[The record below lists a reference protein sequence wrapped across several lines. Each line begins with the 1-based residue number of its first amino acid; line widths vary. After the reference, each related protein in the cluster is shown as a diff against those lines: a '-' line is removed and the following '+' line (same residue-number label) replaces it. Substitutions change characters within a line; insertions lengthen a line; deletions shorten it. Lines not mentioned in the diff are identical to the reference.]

1 MMRHSKTTRYAS
13 LTRALAVAA
22 LWLAGVQVA
31 AAAGLTLAWNPNAE
45 SDITSYLVQYGTS
58 SGATAGTIVVAG
70 SVSRV
75 RLENLT
81 AGTRYYVRVRAVGGA
96 GTASGPSAEVNGVA
110 SDTLP
115 AAPVGSTQ
123 TYYAEGASGFFDYRV
138 AVLNTAAAETW
149 LNVSYLR
156 EGASPLNRSYAVGAG
171 RRMTISG
178 DDVPELNGASFA
190 AVVSAPTTVVSERTM
205 RWRLGGA
212 DGASGAK
219 ALRAPSTT
227 WYLAEGNAGFF
238 DTYVL
243 LANPSATP
251 TTATVDFLLDGG
263 GVIRR
268 QYALGGNARF
278 TIWTNQI
285 PELAFRSFATT
296 VTAPQ
301 AILVE
306 RAMYFRGPHGAFEGG
321 HASAAVPVG
330 ARDWFLAEGSTGAW
344 FETFVLISNPNA
356 TPVNATIRYLTP
368 AGVARTETRTL
379 PATSRTT
386 IAIDSLPGLGST
398 DVSCSVT
405 ATGNIIVERSMYWP
419 GVPGPWYGAHNSVG
433 ITTLR
438 TRWGLA
444 EGEIGGADGASTYIL
459 LANPGATAA
468 TATVRFYPENGSPIV
483 VTRSVPA
490 GSRQTVAAATVGM
503 NGSERFGVVVDSTQ
517 PIAVERS
524 IYWNYQGALW
534 TSGTNESG
542 TPLN

>member
-1 MMRHSKTTRYAS
+1 MRHSKAPSSATVTR
-13 LTRALAVAA
+13 VMIAA
-22 LWLAGVQVA
+22 LLWLGGTQMAE
-31 AAAGLTLAWNPNAE
+31 AAGLTLAWTPNSE
-45 SDITSYLVQYGTS
+45 TNITGYLVQYGTA
-58 SGATAGTIVVAG
+58 SGATEGTIIVSG
-70 SVSRV
+70 TVSRA

-81 AGTRYYVRVRAVGGA
+81 AGRRYYVRVRAVGGGGA
-96 GTASGPSAEVNGVA
+96 ASGPSAEVNGVA
-110 SDTLP
+110 SDALP
-115 AAPVGSTQ
+115 AAPAGSTQ
-123 TYYAEGASGFFDYRV
+123 TFYAEGASGFFDYRV
-138 AVLNTAAAETW
+138 AVLNTATTETW

-156 EGASPLNRSYAVGAG
+156 EGATPLNRSYSVGAG
-171 RRMTISG
+171 RRMTIAG
-178 DDVPELNGASFA
+178 DDVPELTGTSFA
-190 AVVSAPTTVVSERTM
+190 AVVSAPSTVVSERTM
-205 RWRLGGA
+205 RWRLNGA
-212 DGASGAK
+212 DGASGAR

-268 QYALGGNARF
+268 QYSLGGNARY

-285 PELAFRSFATT
+285 PELALRSFATT

-306 RAMYFRGPHGAFEGG
+306 RAMYFRGVHGAFEGG

-368 AGVARTETRTL
+368 GGVARTETRTL

-386 IAIDSLPGLGST
+386 IPIDSLPGLGST
-398 DVSCSVT
+398 EVSCSIT

-433 ITTLR
+433 ITSLR

-444 EGEIGGADGASTYIL
+444 EGEIGGADGANTYIL
-459 LANPGATAA
+459 LANPGSAAA
-468 TATVRFYPENGSPIV
+468 TATVRFYREDGAPIV
-483 VTRSVPA
+483 VTRNVPA
-490 GSRQTVAAATVGM
+490 GSRQTVAAAAVGM
-503 NGSERFGVVVDSTQ
+503 NGNERFGVVVDSTQ